1 MAAELVLLNGK
12 VITVDGGFRIAEALA
27 VADGRIVA
35 VGDNAEIADLK
46 GPRTRVIDA
55 AGRAVVPGLVDGH
68 AHLDREGLKSLLPS
82 MAGVKKIDDI
92 LGRIAALAQAAKP
105 GDWIVTMPLG
115 DPPHYRC
122 EPGDLA
128 EGRYPNRHDLDR
140 VAPNNPVYIR
150 SIWGPWRHT
159 FPLVSI
165 ANTRALRMANVT
177 RDTPPPDASVE
188 IDKDADGE
196 PTGIF
201 RDRNLYP
208 LVEFTLMAAAPRFTV
223 DQRMAG
229 LKRSMRT
236 YNAFGTTSVFEGHGV
251 AGEVIAAYQGLRTE
265 DAATVRAH
273 LVYSP
278 SWKMLNGKDPA
289 ELMQTWG
296 AWLGGRGLGDAMLRV
311 GGIFVDLE
319 KEGVSDRRADLLPY
333 TGWSGFYYD
342 SAAPKAVIQQ
352 VLNQA
357 ARQNI
362 RAVCIRSDMLPLF
375 AEADKVS
382 PLKGKRWVLSHINL
396 LDDAEIDL
404 CERLGLVLTSH
415 TNRYILRESAATAK
429 RLGPDKARQIVPL
442 RTLRDRGIPVNT
454 GTDNVPVTLW
464 PSIHQAVTRH
474 NRDGAPVAAPEECVS
489 REDALRMATIHGA
502 RLTFEEDIKGSLEPG
517 KLADFAVLSADP
529 LTCDADAL
537 PEIVA
542 TTTVVGGR
550 VVFGR

>member
-12 VITVDGGFRIAEALA
+12 VITVDGDFRIAQALA

-35 VGDNAEIADLK
+35 IGDNAEIADLK
-46 GPRTRVIDA
+46 GPHTKVIDA
-55 AGRAVVPGLVDGH
+55 AGRAVVPGLIDGH
-68 AHLDREGLKSLLPS
+68 AHLDREGLKTLLPS
-82 MAGVKKIDDI
+82 MAGVKSIDDI
-92 LGRIAALAQAAKP
+92 LGRIAKLAKAAKP
-105 GDWIVTMPLG
+105 GEWIVTMPLG

-122 EPGDLA
+122 EAGDLA
-128 EGRYPNRHDLDR
+128 EGRYPDRHDLDR
-140 VAPNNPVYIR
+140 VAPDNPVYIR

-177 RDTPPPDASVE
+177 RDTPPPDATVE
-188 IDKDADGE
+188 IDKDAAGE

-201 RDRNLYP
+201 RDKNLYP
-208 LVEFTLMAAAPRFTV
+208 LVEFTLMAAAPRFTLE
-223 DQRMAG
+223 QRMAG

-236 YNAFGTTSVFEGHGV
+236 YNGFGTTSVFEGHGV
-251 AGEVIAAYQGLRTE
+251 AGEVIAAYQGLSAE
-265 DAATVRAH
+265 AAATVRAH

-278 SWKMLNGKDPA
+278 SWRTLAGGDPA

-296 AWLGGRGLGDAMLRV
+296 AWLGGRGLGDDMLRV

-319 KEGVSDRRADLLPY
+319 KDGAKDPRAELLPY

-342 SAAPKAVIQQ
+342 SAAPRAVIQQ

-362 RAVCIRSDMLPLF
+362 RAVCIRSDMLPLYV
-375 AEADKVS
+375 EADKVS

-396 LDDAEIDL
+396 LDDDEVDT

-415 TNRYILRESAATAK
+415 TNRYILRESAAAAK
-429 RLGPDKARQIVPL
+429 RLGPDKARHIVPL

-464 PSIHQAVTRH
+464 PSIHQAVTRR
-474 NRDGAPVAAPEECVS
+474 NRDGAPVAAPEECVT
-489 REDALRMATIHGA
+489 REDALRMATINGA
-502 RLTFEEDIKGSLEPG
+502 KLTFEEGIKGSLEPG

-529 LTCDADAL
+529 LSCEADAIKD
-537 PEIVA
+537 IVA

-550 VVFGR
+550 VVFAR